1 MVWQFAVHALN
12 RTYYQLLS
20 AYGGGYSILKLHTR
34 PLAVM
39 FSIAV
44 TSAVFFI
51 PVQPALAGCEDDA
64 APGVDW
70 HECRKRNLIMS
81 GSNFEGANLSNTDFS
96 SSDLR
101 DSNLNNADLTKSN
114 LLRAYFAGSTAI
126 NANFQNAL
134 GFRTNFAGASLQGAI
149 FLKSELHRSDF
160 TDADLTNADLSKAE
174 LGRVSFA
181 GATLTGANLEHSN
194 LARADFR
201 SVVFEGALPL
211 SNAFL
216 FQTHIEGLDLSGAT
230 GLSQWQIDM
239 SCGDADTKIPEG
251 LTRPDTWPCA
261 DDS

>member
-1 MVWQFAVHALN
+1 MFQHF
-12 RTYYQLLS
+12 
-20 AYGGGYSILKLHTR
+20 R
-34 PLAVM
+34 PLPALLL
-39 FSIAV
+39 IAGIGM
-44 TSAVFFI
+44 AFFT
-51 PVQPALAGCEDDA
+51 PVQPAMAGCDDDA

-70 HECRKRNLIMS
+70 QECRKRNLIMS
-81 GSNFEGANLSNTDFS
+81 GSNFEGANFSNTDFT

-101 DSNLNNADLTKSN
+101 DSNLNNANLKKSN
-114 LLRAYFAGSTAI
+114 LLRAFFAGSTAN

-134 GFRTNFAGASLQGAI
+134 GFRSNFSGASLQGTN

-181 GATLTGANLEHSN
+181 GATLTGASFEHSN

-201 SVVFEGALPL
+201 GAIFEGALPL

-216 FQTHIEGLDLSGAT
+216 FQTHIEGLDLSGSA
-230 GLSQWQIDM
+230 GLSQWQVDM
-239 SCGDADTKIPEG
+239 SCGDENTKIPDG
-251 LTRPDTWPCA
+251 LTRPDSWPCE